1 VGKHIPRTLTQECY
15 SYWDVLTAPDEHAKL
30 ENIVHDEWIAQ
41 TGWQNR
47 NHALFLPNKL
57 HANTGTEGEIPVSTD
72 SIQGGRS
79 ESLTWS
85 SGGRRLLE
93 RVLLEVRDQ
102 TASLMLTAWW
112 DGGYADACE
121 GIMDEIL
128 LSYRIP

>member
-1 VGKHIPRTLTQECY
+1 MNMQNSRISYTMSGPPRLAGKT
-15 SYWDVLTAPDEHAKL
+15 
-30 ENIVHDEWIAQ
+30 
-41 TGWQNR
+41 
-47 NHALFLPNKL
+47 
-57 HANTGTEGEIPVSTD
+57 EIPVSTD